1 MAKYDSIGGP
11 AASFTPY
18 LEAGEQVRHVAYGVK
33 QPNIFLIIGLVALA
47 VLPGLIAVVLLS
59 REYLVALTDRRV
71 IVLRVKGGK
80 AKVEEMM
87 EYRLAALPPARTS
100 TGAIF
105 THIRIED
112 PAKPFIAKFHR
123 AGPVPANRDNAMA
136 IAAALTGQAAVA
148 PVGNAVGGLRPS

>member
-11 AASFTPY
+11 AAPFKPY
-18 LEAGEQVRHVAYGVK
+18 LEPGEQFRHVAYGVK
-33 QPNIFLIIGLVALA
+33 QPHILLIIGLLLLA
-47 VLPGLIAVVLLS
+47 VLPGLIAVVLLT

-87 EYRLAALPPARTS
+87 EYRLANLPPARTS

-105 THIRIED
+105 THVRIED

-136 IAAALTGQAAVA
+136 IAAALSGQAAVA
-148 PVGNAVGGLRPS
+148 PAGDAVGGPPPS